1 MKTLFV
7 LRHAKSSWDYPK
19 LRDFERPLS
28 PRGDREVPT
37 MGRRFLE
44 RKSRVDCII
53 TSPAVRARSTAKLMA
68 KAIDFPIDDVI
79 SNPDL
84 YFCGT
89 SMYLKAAS
97 LVDDNYESAMLVGH
111 NPTITDFA
119 NEISNLNIAN
129 IPTCGLVELA
139 LPIDHWSEIK
149 RGDATLVEFD
159 FPKNEE

>member
-1 MKTLFV
+1 MKTLFL

-28 PRGDREVPT
+28 ERGIREAPL
-37 MGRRFLE
+37 MGQRFLD
-44 RKSRVDCII
+44 RKRTVDCII
-53 TSPAVRARSTAKLMA
+53 SSPAVRTRSTAKMMA
-68 KAIDFPIDDVI
+68 EAIGFPIDDLV

-97 LVDDNYESAMLVGH
+97 LVDDNYDSAMLVGH

-119 NEISNLNIAN
+119 NEMANMDIAN

-149 RGDATLVEFD
+149 RGNSELVEFD
-159 FPKNEE
+159 FPKNEA

>member
-1 MKTLFV
+1 MKTLFL

-19 LRDFERPLS
+19 LRDFERPLA
-28 PRGDREVPT
+28 PRGDREVPI
-37 MGRRFLE
+37 MGKRFLGRE
-44 RKSRVDCII
+44 SSVDCII
-53 TSPAVRARSTAKLMA
+53 SSPAVRARSTAKLMA
-68 KAIDFPIDDVI
+68 EAIGFPIDEVV

-97 LVDDNYESAMLVGH
+97 LVEDNFDSVMLVGH

-119 NEISNLNIAN
+119 NEMANADIAN
-129 IPTCGLVELA
+129 IPTCGLVELS

-149 RGDATLVEFD
+149 RGDSTLMEFD
-159 FPKNEE
+159 FPKNED